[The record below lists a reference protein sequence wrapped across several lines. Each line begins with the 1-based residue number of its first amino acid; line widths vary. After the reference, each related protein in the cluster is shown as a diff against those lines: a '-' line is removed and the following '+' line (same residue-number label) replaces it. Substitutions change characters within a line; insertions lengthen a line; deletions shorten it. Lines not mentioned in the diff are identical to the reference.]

1 MNSRSHLSDE
11 KIIELIGINKSF
23 DGTPVLNDI
32 NLYIRKNEFITFLG
46 PSGCGKTT
54 TLRII
59 SGFEKPDSGKVMFKD
74 KDISEI
80 PPYLRS
86 VNTVFQNYA
95 LFPHLNV
102 ADNIGFGLKIKKEKK
117 DVIAEK
123 VNTML
128 EMVNLQGY
136 QKRSIDSLSGGQ
148 RQRVAIARA
157 LINEPEVLLL
167 DEPLAALDLKLRKD
181 MQLELKDM
189 QQRLGITF
197 LYVTHDQEEALTM
210 SDTIV
215 VMNNGYIQQI
225 GKPTDIYNEPKNAF
239 VADFIGESNI
249 VHGIV
254 PHDKTVIFGGAV
266 FKCIDTGFE
275 PGEETDVV
283 IRPEDFYVVDETAT
297 IKDTELLRGEV
308 TSNIFKGVH
317 YEMTMRCGYLDWLV
331 QSTTSYDVGQ
341 NVCLYVRPEDIH
353 IMKRE
358 SESHETHI
366 NLVEGVVYDEG
377 VIEIAGNKFNCSTEG
392 YDIDESI
399 DIVIRPEDIKL
410 GDSEDDMITGEVIS
424 CLFTGEQY
432 EIIVLA
438 NDIEWLTYSDIPKDN
453 QQFASITIDEN
464 TLFLLKKQS
473 SPGAFNMLDAVACEN
488 GITLAGYFVECDSP
502 ASNGEKVKAEIRP
515 QDIYIVDPGHG
526 ALQGRVSS
534 IEYKGMYYN
543 VMVDIGG
550 IVCKVRDKE
559 TWDIGD
565 VVGLY
570 VHPLDIK
577 IHMEGKG

>member
-1 MNSRSHLSDE
+1 MNSRAHLSDE
-11 KIIELIGINKSF
+11 KIIELIGINKTYG
-23 DGTPVLNDI
+23 DNHVLNDI

-102 ADNIGFGLKIKKEKK
+102 AENISFGLKIKKMDK
-117 DVIAEK
+117 DIIADK
-123 VNTML
+123 VNAML

-157 LINEPEVLLL
+157 LVNEPEVLLL

-215 VMNNGYIQQI
+215 VMDKGVIQQI

-254 PHDKTVIFGGAV
+254 PRNNTVIFGGAV
-266 FKCIDTGFE
+266 FNCVDTGFE
-275 PGEETDVV
+275 PGEEVDVV
-283 IRPEDFYVVDETAT
+283 IRPEDFYVVDETAA
-297 IKDTELLRGEV
+297 IKNTELLRGEV

-331 QSTTSYDVGQ
+331 QNTASYEVGQ
-341 NVCLYVRPEDIH
+341 KVGLYMRPEDIH
-353 IMKRE
+353 LMKRE
-358 SESHETHI
+358 GDSHETHI
-366 NLVEGVVYDEG
+366 NLVEGIVYDEG
-377 VIEIAGNKFNCSTEG
+377 VVEIAGNRFNCDTG
-392 YDIDESI
+392 DYDVDETL

-410 GDSEDDMITGEVIS
+410 GDSEDDMMTGEVVS
-424 CLFTGEQY
+424 CIFTGEKY

-438 NDIEWLTYSDIPKDN
+438 NGIEWLTYSDIPKDTR
-453 QQFASITIDEN
+453 QFASVTIDEN
-464 TLFLLKKQS
+464 TLFLLKKQTA
-473 SPGAFNMLDAVACEN
+473 PGATNMLNATVCEN
-488 GITLAGYFVECDSP
+488 GVTIAGYFVECDAPGAVGDS
-502 ASNGEKVKAEIRP
+502 VKAEIRP
-515 QDIYIVDPGHG
+515 GSIFIVDPGHG
-526 ALQGRVSS
+526 SLQGRVVST
-534 IEYKGMYYN
+534 EYKGIYYN

-550 IVCKVRDKE
+550 VICKVRDKE
-559 TWDIGD
+559 TWDIGAA
-565 VVGLY
+565 VGLY
-570 VHPLDIK
+570 VHPLDVT
-577 IHMEGKG
+577 IHTEGNK